1 MLKYLIIL
9 FVFISS
15 SVSSNVFAQ
24 NDTVTTASGL
34 KYIVIQTSGGAP
46 AVKGKAVEVHYTG
59 RLIDGKVFD
68 SSIER
73 KEPIEFVLGAGQVI
87 KGWDEGISLMN
98 IGDKYQLIIPSNLAY
113 GEKGAGD
120 IIPPGATL
128 IFDVELVSVSEPKI
142 ALEDALLP
150 VFIENGLDAM
160 IAKYKEIKA
169 NEPDV
174 YNFKEGQLNSLGYT
188 FLQGNN
194 IDAAIE
200 VLKLNCETYPTSA
213 NVYDSLGE
221 AYMIKGDKANAIL
234 NYEKSLEL
242 NPDNENAR
250 NMIAKMN
257 QQ

>member
-9 FVFISS
+9 FIFISS
-15 SVSSNVFAQ
+15 TAFAQ
-24 NDTVTTASGL
+24 NDTITTGSGL
-34 KYIVIQTSGGAP
+34 KYIIISKANGDP
-46 AVKGKAVEVHYTG
+46 AIKGKAVEVHYTG
-59 RLIDGKVFD
+59 RLLDGKVFD

-73 KEPIEFVLGAGQVI
+73 KEPIEFILGQGQVI
-87 KGWDEGISLMN
+87 RGWDEGISLMS

-120 IIPPGATL
+120 VIPPGATL
-128 IFDVELVSVSEPKI
+128 IFDVELMSVSEPKVP
-142 ALEDALLP
+142 LEEVLLP

-160 IAKYKEIKA
+160 ITKYRDIKA

-174 YNFKEGQLNSLGYT
+174 YNFKEVQLNSLGYT

-194 IDAAIE
+194 LDAAIE
-200 VLKLNCETYPTSA
+200 ILKLNVEAYPNSF

-221 AYMIKGDKANAIL
+221 AYMVKGDKVNAIL

-242 NPDNENAR
+242 NPDNQNAK
-250 NMIAKMN
+250 NMLEKMR
-257 QQ
+257 Q

>member
-1 MLKYLIIL
+1 MLKYLIIFFL
-9 FVFISS
+9 L
-15 SVSSNVFAQ
+15 VSSNLFAQ
-24 NDTVTTASGL
+24 NDTITTESGL
-34 KYIVIQTSGGAP
+34 KYIIVLKANGSP

-73 KEPIEFVLGAGQVI
+73 KEPIEFILGQGQVI
-87 KGWDEGISLMN
+87 RGWDEGIGLMT

-120 IIPPGATL
+120 VIPPGATL
-128 IFDVELVSVSEPKI
+128 IFDVELVSVSEPKVP
-142 ALEDALLP
+142 LEEVLLP
-150 VFIENGLDAM
+150 VFIESGLDAM
-160 IAKYKEIKA
+160 VAKYREIKG

-194 IDAAIE
+194 LDAAIE
-200 VLKLNCETYPTSA
+200 ILKLNVEAYPNSS

-221 AYMIKGDKANAIL
+221 AYMIKGDKENAIL
-234 NYEKSLEL
+234 NYEKSLAL
-242 NPDNENAR
+242 NPDNENAK
-250 NMIAKMN
+250 NMIAKMR
-257 QQ
+257 Q